1 MSRKWW
7 TLATVCLGM
16 LMLLLDITI
25 VNVALPSIAGD
36 LEASFTDLQWTID
49 AYALSLAAV
58 MLVAGS
64 LGDLL
69 GHRTVFAAGLVVFSV
84 FSLLCGLAPGPLFLN
99 VCRAVQGIGGAA
111 MFATSLALI
120 AQEFRGTERG
130 TALGIWGATAGAAV
144 AVGPLIGGA
153 LTSGISW
160 RWVFLV
166 NVPIGALTLWLLLT
180 QVSET
185 RRRRV
190 RLDWPGAIAF
200 SGALFAL
207 VFGLIRGNPDGWSST
222 TVVVALAA
230 SALLLALFVAIERVR
245 REPMLDLALFRK
257 PAFIGASLGAIALSA
272 GAYAMLLYIPLYL
285 QDILG
290 YSAFQAGLR
299 FLPLT
304 LLVLLCAPIA
314 GRLSERVPVRLLLA
328 AGLLLVAAGL
338 ALMTLVEPA
347 SGWTVLLAGF
357 IVAGAGSG
365 LTNPPLASAA
375 IGTVPETR
383 AGVGSGV
390 NNTARQVGLAAGI
403 AARGAIFQSR
413 VHSVLA
419 DQLAHD
425 APQLGARRHAIV
437 EHATSG
443 DPTQALQ
450 GLPAAVQAPVAHAI
464 RVAFVEGFDRILWI
478 GTGIALAGAVLAFV
492 LVRARDF
499 ETRAADRESD
509 LDVNRRT
516 GRWGARE
523 RDAWDYGRAPAERGA
538 GTP

>member
-7 TLATVCLGM
+7 TLTTVCLGM
-16 LMLLLDITI
+16 VMLLLDITI
-25 VNVALPSIAGD
+25 VNVALPSIAAD
-36 LEASFTDLQWTID
+36 LGASFTDLQWTID

-69 GHRTVFAAGLVVFSV
+69 GHRRVFAVGLVVFSV
-84 FSLLCGLAPGPLFLN
+84 SSLLCGLASGPLFLN
-99 VCRAVQGIGGAA
+99 LCRAVQGIGGAA

-120 AQEFRGTERG
+120 AQEFRGPERG

-166 NVPIGALTLWLLLT
+166 NVPIGVLTLWLVLT
-180 QVSET
+180 RVSET
-185 RRRRV
+185 SRRDV
-190 RLDWPGAIAF
+190 RPDWPGAIAF

-222 TVVVALAA
+222 KVVVAFVAC
-230 SALLLALFVAIERVR
+230 ALLLAMFIAIERVR
-245 REPMLDLALFRK
+245 EEPMLDLALFRK
-257 PAFIGASLGAIALSA
+257 PAFLGASLAAIALSA
-272 GAYAMLLYIPLYL
+272 SLFSMLLYITLYL

-290 YSAFQAGLR
+290 YSPFQAGLR

-304 LLVLLCAPIA
+304 LLVLLFAPIA
-314 GRLSERVPVRLLLA
+314 GRMSERVPVKLLLGT
-328 AGLLLVAAGL
+328 GLLLVATGL
-338 ALMTLVEPA
+338 ALMTLVGPG
-347 SGWTVLLAGF
+347 SGWTILLSGF

-365 LTNPPLASAA
+365 LANPPLASAA
-375 IGTVPETR
+375 IGTVAEAR

-390 NNTARQVGLAAGI
+390 NNTARQVGVAAGI
-403 AARGAIFQSR
+403 AALGAIFQSR

-419 DQLAHD
+419 DQLVHHV
-425 APQLGARRHAIV
+425 PRLGARRHAIL
-437 EHATSG
+437 EHAASG
-443 DPTQALQ
+443 DPTQALRA
-450 GLPAAVQAPVAHAI
+450 LPPALREPVAEAI
-464 RVAFVEGFDRILWI
+464 RVAFVNGFDRILWVAAAI
-478 GTGIALAGAVLAFV
+478 GLAGAVLTVV

-499 ETRAADRESD
+499 ESRAARLRMVS
-509 LDVNRRT
+509 T
-516 GRWGARE
+516 PSPG
-523 RDAWDYGRAPAERGA
+523 PAGGSA
-538 GTP
+538 